1 MAVRSSRSGPDGTTE
16 EDMAF
21 EYALDMVSS
30 SPPGRIADLVRSDE
44 DAALEPLPSGFAIG
58 LSGVYCTVRTVS
70 DRSAEIAEES
80 YGLRPTVVVAFR
92 IDKFRDEDGER
103 TMRAALVRILGAE
116 AGDAVLL
123 ANREI
128 PVLRRRNGRGVLI
141 DQWRP
146 WFGDMLPGLG
156 PAWSVGPDVP
166 LPGAREGT
174 E

>member
-1 MAVRSSRSGPDGTTE
+1 MAI
-16 EDMAF
+16 
-21 EYALDMVSS
+21 EYALDIVSS
-30 SPPGRIADLVRSDE
+30 NPLRRIADLVRGDE
-44 DAALEPLPSGFAIG
+44 EAALEPLPRG
-58 LSGVYCTVRTVS
+58 LVIELPSLHCAVLAVD

-80 YGLRPTVVVAFR
+80 YGLRPTVVVVFR
-92 IDKFRDEDGER
+92 MDKDRLDDAER
-103 TMRAALVRILGAE
+103 TMQAALVRILGAE
-116 AGDAVLL
+116 PGDAVLL
-123 ANREI
+123 ANHEI

-141 DQWRP
+141 DRFRP